1 MSYFGTIY
9 GDWTSRDAEGDRMR
23 IAAEFRS
30 DEEITA
36 DSEYVDLY
44 VVFTGEYDLGAGD
57 PITDSS
63 YTFVTG
69 GYWGAASGMNGNI
82 SGTAGSDG
90 IFRKTLRTTAKK
102 RVPLKYGENAAVLN
116 ITASHGGVDKV
127 GNSGSPF
134 TATLNSD
141 FTLQHR
147 LYHTPSIPIVAGYA
161 NGNAIHM
168 VISGHQLDPKQDRWW
183 EDIDVTICD
192 QGVWTET
199 HNVGNTTTEFEWNV
213 GVPNSMYL
221 VGARSK
227 QSNQQGVVFVPDDMS
242 AWGGWATIYTT
253 PAVPSSVQAKRRTSD
268 RTQVDITWTNNAPY
282 ATTFEVFRYDT
293 GAGDWVLLGATT
305 VTSFT
310 ETRTYSD
317 TSKYAVRALTPDG
330 QPSGRVESAAIPPG
344 WAVPDAATSVIL
356 DYTSDTNI
364 YVTIAGN
371 QTNPALDKLWKQ
383 LYWQLEIEGVN
394 YPSTGVTYPDDL
406 VGPGTTTSFG
416 LPKYT
421 NIKPNSQFRVGV
433 RAWNDAG
440 IGGLGTS
447 EYYYTKPTTPTAP
460 TAERVAGGASVTIT
474 PHPTG
479 KYIGSSTVMR
489 SLDGAAYTV
498 LGIVPKGSTFT
509 DTVAQTSTAQYRTQD
524 ITPGPDPAV
533 SDVSPSSVALPVTA
547 EDKDHIVG
555 IDKIFCGTVK
565 VFRVMTQGKQIWL
578 G

>member
-9 GDWTSRDAEGDRMR
+9 GGWTDYDSGGDRMR

-36 DSEYVDLY
+36 DSAYVDLY

-57 PITDSS
+57 PITDSN

-82 SGTAGSDG
+82 SGTAGADG
-90 IFRKTLRTTAKK
+90 IFRKVLRTTAKK
-102 RVPLKYGENAAVLN
+102 RIPLKYGENAAVLS
-116 ITASHGGVDKV
+116 ITASHSGVEKV
-127 GNSGSPF
+127 GNTGNTF
-134 TATLNSD
+134 TATLNSE

-147 LYHTPSIPIVAGYA
+147 LYHTPNTPSVAGDA
-161 NGNAIHM
+161 KGSEIHM

-183 EDIDVTICD
+183 EDLDVTIRD
-192 QGVWTET
+192 HGVWTET
-199 HNVGNTTTEFEWNV
+199 HDVGNTNTEFTWNI
-213 GVPNSMYL
+213 GVPNSVYL
-221 VGARSK
+221 VSARSK
-227 QSNQQGVVFVPDDMS
+227 QSNRQGVVDVPDDVS
-242 AWGGWATIYTT
+242 AWAGWAYIYTT
-253 PAVPSSVQAKRRTSD
+253 PAAPSSVQAKRRTSD
-268 RTQVDITWTNNAPY
+268 RTQVDITWTNIAPGAASY
-282 ATTFEVFRYDT
+282 EVFRYDT
-293 GAGDWVLLGATT
+293 GAGGWVSLGMTT

-317 TSKYAVRALTPDG
+317 TSKYAVTALTPDG
-330 QPSGRVESAAIPPG
+330 QTSVKAESAAIPPG

-356 DYTSDTNI
+356 DYTSDTDI
-364 YVTIAGN
+364 HVTITGN

-394 YPSTGVTYPDDL
+394 YPSSGISYPADW
-406 VGPGTTTSFG
+406 VGPGTITSFG

-421 NIKPNSQFRVGV
+421 NIKANSQFRVGV

-440 IGGLGTS
+440 IGGLGVS

-460 TAERVAGGASVTIT
+460 TAERVAGGESVIVT
-474 PHPTG
+474 PRPTG
-479 KYIGSSTVMR
+479 KYIGSSKVMR

-498 LGIVPKGSTFT
+498 LGVVPKGSTFT
-509 DTVAQTSTAQYRTQD
+509 DTVAQTHTAQYRTQD

-533 SDVSPSSVALPVTA
+533 SDISPPSVVLPVTA